1 MRLGRRIF
9 WIRGPRG
16 CFRKPPEDPQP
27 PRARKYA
34 VRRGIMQRVLVRELA
49 SALQNEANFS
59 ERGLADWAQG
69 LPAVSPVYFKELPS
83 QMRLVFQGP
92 KSRLFRR
99 KLPRFL
105 KLRAGTR
112 GPASDDLKLLGDVVP
127 RGAAVPRSWVIAC
140 TKGNVVPRGMAV
152 ASGDKHDGG
161 ELHEG
166 SGPPEGS
173 GPLEGRPNLGSSPE
187 DRGRP
192 TSDRRELVER
202 HVAGVVAWC
211 ERALEVGDEIELPRI
226 VEMALSDATV
236 GYAFGSC
243 EEEIPIDDLCGESL
257 RAQLDRIAEC
267 LIGLPGLEWW
277 SENFDPASYTWHEEV
292 PASSTVRVERPGG
305 VPADSAGLAATSGAA
320 EWSSRAPTIYG
331 AAWFPS
337 SEMEWPV
344 LHSYRDLSAS
354 RFDREMWES
363 SVVDGHTCTE
373 QWFGDDAGD
382 CDVAR
387 LDRGLLAVGEG
398 SRIASIH
405 APGDW
410 MRLVARFPARL
421 TPDVKTEWQG
431 DAEGQMYTVDWQA
444 ARREIDGV
452 YVSVAGAL
460 RSAFAPLALK
470 DVLNLEGST
479 AVADSAALEG
489 NPALDDSADLGDFA
503 TLKGSETVRNKENE
517 ATGDSRGRDAQSM
530 PLTMMTGWTPGSIL
544 WLNRPRVS

>member
-1 MRLGRRIF
+1 
-9 WIRGPRG
+9 
-16 CFRKPPEDPQP
+16 
-27 PRARKYA
+27 
-34 VRRGIMQRVLVRELA
+34 MQRVLVRELA
-49 SALQNEANFS
+49 SALQNEANS
-59 ERGLADWAQG
+59 SDGGRAEWAQG
-69 LPAVSPVYFKELPS
+69 LPALSPVHFGELPS
-83 QMRLVFQGP
+83 QMRLVFQEP

-112 GPASDDLKLLGDVVP
+112 GLASDDLKLLGDVVP
-127 RGAAVPRSWVIAC
+127 NGAAVPSSWIIAC
-140 TKGNVVPRGMAV
+140 TKGNVVPRSMAV
-152 ASGDKHDGG
+152 ASGEKCDGDKHDGG

-166 SGPPEGS
+166 GGPPKDS
-173 GPLEGRPNLGSSPE
+173 GPLEGRPNDGGSSE
-187 DRGRP
+187 SHVRP
-192 TSDRRELVER
+192 AADRRESVER
-202 HVAGVVAWC
+202 YVAGVVAWC
-211 ERALEVGDEIELPRI
+211 ERALEAGDEIELPRI

-236 GYAFGSC
+236 GYAFGSY
-243 EEEIPIDDLCGESL
+243 EEEIPIDDLCGEGL
-257 RAQLDRIAEC
+257 RTQLDRIAER

-277 SENFDPASYTWHEEV
+277 SEGFDPASYTWHEEV

-305 VPADSAGLAATSGAA
+305 VPAGSAGLAATSGAA
-320 EWSSRAPTIYG
+320 EWGSRAPTICG

-354 RFDREMWES
+354 RFDREMWED
-363 SVVDGHTCTE
+363 SVVDGRTCTE

-387 LDRGLLAVGEG
+387 LDRGALAAGDG

-405 APGDW
+405 APEDW

-421 TPDVKTEWQG
+421 TPDVKAGWQG
-431 DAEGQMYTVDWQA
+431 DAEGQMYTVDWHA

-470 DVLNLEGST
+470 DVLNLEGS
-479 AVADSAALEG
+479 AGADSAALEG

-503 TLKGSETVRNKENE
+503 TLKGSETVRNKENGE
-517 ATGDSRGRDAQSM
+517 AGESHGCDPQT

-544 WLNRPRVS
+544 WLNRPGVS